1 MARVVWIISLIFAL
15 GTGVGPQGA
24 SGQDRTVSSDR
35 SGRTVVNLFETLDPS
50 SPIDGVRLD
59 LPEGWTVQAAHLLRY
74 GTTPVS
80 VRHRD
85 RRGTALLTAAAPLE
99 APHELVV
106 QVQVEDRPGRYRWHL
121 TPFTKTT
128 APERDSL
135 QMRPTDRLTREIRV
149 EPASPPNGS
158 NQALDL
164 TDASAPPELQVPPS
178 HAPGQARSFTVE
190 FWMQTT
196 GLDQVVLSSWTGD
209 EATPYALE
217 FVTDQSG
224 RLRYYT
230 GRAGRHQALRSKKP
244 VADGRWHHAA
254 VIYDQAE
261 SRLHLMLDG
270 TMADSAQ
277 VDALPRSS
285 GPLPVALGG
294 RPSPSTSPGASSDPS
309 DASSAQRF
317 AGRLDEIRI
326 WPSARAASTIRR
338 LRTRPFAGPS
348 SPDANGP
355 VRLSF
360 DDASA
365 PEELDWTEGARL
377 VSTDLSFRPPLRR
390 LRAQTDGQSVTLR
403 WAAESVEAGE
413 FVVERSP
420 DGTAFTSIDRLSPT
434 EAEALSDEQQEFVYT
449 DEKVP
454 GNVVFYRVRHVTPDS
469 DTDRSTGTI
478 KIGLGGEPAAQTTVE
493 LIRNFPNPFR
503 EATTI
508 AYRVREAQPLTLT
521 IWDLSGKR
529 ITTLTDGVQEPG
541 YYEQTFTAG
550 DLPSGTYFARLQ
562 TPQGIQS
569 LRMVLLK

>member
-1 MARVVWIISLIFAL
+1 MARVVWLISFLCAL
-15 GTGVGPQGA
+15 GTWVGPHGA
-24 SGQDRTVSSDR
+24 SGQDRTVSSTR
-35 SGRTVVNLFETLDPS
+35 AEQTVVNLFETLDPS
-50 SPIDGVRLD
+50 SPIDGLRLD
-59 LPEGWTVQAAHLLRY
+59 LPEGWTVRAAHLLRY
-74 GTTPVS
+74 GTTPVP

-85 RRGTALLTAAAPLE
+85 RRETTLLTTAAPLE
-99 APHELVV
+99 GPHELVV
-106 QVQVEDRPGRYRWHL
+106 QVQVGDRSGRYRWHL
-121 TPFTKTT
+121 TPFTKTS

-135 QMRPTDRLTREIRV
+135 RMRTTDRLTRELRI
-149 EPASPPNGS
+149 EPASPSRGPNR
-158 NQALDL
+158 ALDL
-164 TDASAPPELQVPPS
+164 TDASAPLGLQVPPS
-178 HAPGQARSFTVE
+178 LAPSQGRSFTVE
-190 FWMQTT
+190 FWVQTT
-196 GLDQVVLSSWTGD
+196 DLDQVIFSSWTGE
-209 EATPYALE
+209 EAIPYPLE

-254 VIYDQAE
+254 VIYDHTE

-270 TMADSAQ
+270 AMADSAQ
-277 VDALPRSS
+277 VEDLPRSS
-285 GPLPVALGG
+285 GPLPIALGG
-294 RPSPSTSPGASSDPS
+294 RPSPPASSGVSSDPS

-326 WPSARAASTIRR
+326 WPTARAASTIRR
-338 LRTRPFAGPS
+338 LRTRPFAGAAPS
-348 SPDANGP
+348 DADAP
-355 VRLSF
+355 LRLSF
-360 DDASA
+360 DNDSA
-365 PEELDWTEGARL
+365 PEELDWADGARL

-403 WAAESVEAGE
+403 WAGQGVEQGE
-413 FVVERSP
+413 FIVERSP
-420 DGTAFTSIDRLSPT
+420 DGTTFTSIERLSPT
-434 EAEALSDEQQEFVYT
+434 EAEASSDERQEFVYT
-449 DEKVP
+449 DDNVP
-454 GNVVFYRVRHVTPDS
+454 GNIVFYRVRHVTPGS
-469 DTDRSTGTI
+469 DTERSTGTI
-478 KIGLGGEPAAQTTVE
+478 KIGLGGDPAAQTTVE

-508 AYRVREAQPLTLT
+508 AYRVKEAQPLTLT

-541 YYEQTFTAG
+541 YYEQTFRAG